1 MASEIFLVC
10 TTLQHHNSKGN
21 SSKTQTLQLL
31 NHQTL
36 KPSNPPT
43 LKLSH
48 HNPFKPFW
56 SLALWRASHAANHL
70 SQLLVIAP
78 DTRPRH
84 CRWSGTPGEIKGQ
97 VWDLAI
103 CNHCNAQLLWMS
115 IAMHSYCECLSQNVP
130 LMSHR
135 SPRRRAAFQ
144 CECDAW
150 TRPSWA
156 SSIGSGR
163 PRQLDCASWG
173 FKIWECFEVWG

>member
-56 SLALWRASHAANHL
+56 SLALWRASHAASHFCQP
-70 SQLLVIAP
+70 SRHSP
-78 DTRPRH
+78 DRRPRH
-84 CRWSGTPGEIKGQ
+84 CRWSGTPGEIRGQ

-103 CNHCNAQLLWMS
+103 CNHCNAQFLWMS
-115 IAMHSYCECLSQNVP
+115 IAKRASDVASFSKTPRCISMRTWRMNASILSLQY
-130 LMSHR
+130 R
-135 SPRRRAAFQ
+135 F
-144 CECDAW
+144 
-150 TRPSWA
+150 RPSSPTLCA
-156 SSIGSGR
+156 GSM
-163 PRQLDCASWG
+163 PR
-173 FKIWECFEVWG
+173 